1 MDETRFFGVMLGH
14 CAHLARERM
23 RGRMSRYDMT
33 PAQNHVLL
41 YLADHGPTPQSVVT
55 GFMRVTA
62 PTANGII
69 DRMEEKELLVRSVD
83 ARDARRR
90 LLELTDKGRGLVE
103 ELKTC
108 FLEAEEALVGDLTEG
123 EQAQL
128 RALLARVMKNLE
140 ESL

>member
-1 MDETRFFGVMLGH
+1 MEETRFFGVILGH
-14 CAHLARERM
+14 CAHLAKEQM
-23 RGRMSRYDMT
+23 RGKMARYDMT

-41 YLADHGPTPQSVVT
+41 YLAEHGPTPQSVVT

-83 ARDARRR
+83 AQDARRR

-103 ELKTC
+103 ELKAC
-108 FLEAEEALVGDLTEG
+108 FLEAERTLVGDLTEG

-128 RALLARVMKNLE
+128 RALLERVMKNLE